1 MEKKKI
7 QVVIAASIA
16 VLALIIAGAAG
27 IFGGASSKKAAD
39 LYEVFGMKDEQG
51 KNYDSDK
58 AAIILNHEIEKE
70 ETALTEDGYYLPLTY
85 VQQKLNERFY
95 YDKNENVLLYTLP
108 EGTQE
113 YSVDDKNVKK
123 VEGTIYVKTDLVG
136 KYTNVT
142 FETYQTPNR
151 ILIQSKWGDTVKK
164 ASVKKDTQIRL
175 EGDKKSD
182 ITRQCKK
189 GDEVLIEED
198 GKDWTKV
205 SSKDG
210 IPGYI
215 KTDCLENQKEEKQS
229 HEFQEQVYQGIP
241 LDKKVS
247 MAWHQVTTQEANANL
262 NQAIASMQGVN
273 VISPTWFALCD
284 EKGSISSLA
293 SRQYV
298 RTAHNKGLEVW
309 ALINDFSK
317 DSDGKYYVNSVLTY
331 TSKRKV
337 LIDNLITKLK
347 EYDIDGLNLDFE
359 YVTSENGDDYIQFVR
374 ELSLACHE
382 NGIILSIDNYVSSEW
397 TSHYNRKEQGVFAD
411 YVVVMGYDE
420 HNTAS
425 NEAGSVASLTFE
437 KKGIEDAISE
447 VGDSSKVV
455 SALPFYTRIW
465 QEVEGEKGKKTDG
478 KYIEDAANGDYYLSS
493 KAVGMETAEKYFSQQ
508 NIKGDKVWLD
518 DLGQYYQEGQLNDAT
533 TIRIWYEDE
542 KSIEEK
548 LKLIDKY
555 KLGGAAY
562 WKLGFEKDDIWKL
575 IKKYLASEK

>member
-1 MEKKKI
+1 MEKKK
-7 QVVIAASIA
+7 VRV
-16 VLALIIAGAAG
+16 LIIVALFVLFFIFVGAAG

-39 LYEVFGMKDEQG
+39 LYEVFGMKDAQG
-51 KNYDSDK
+51 RNYDSNQ

-70 ETALTEDGYYLPLTY
+70 DTAYIEDGYYLPLAY

-95 YDKNENVLLYTLP
+95 YDKNEALLLYTMP
-108 EGTQE
+108 DGTKQ
-113 YSVDDKNVKK
+113 YTVDDENVKK
-123 VEGTIYVKTDLVG
+123 VDGTVYVKTDLISQ
-136 KYTNVT
+136 YTNVT
-142 FETYQTPNR
+142 FETYQNPNR
-151 ILIQSKWGDTVKK
+151 VLIQNKWGDTISK
-164 ASVKKDTQIRL
+164 AFVKKDTQIRL

-182 ITRQCKK
+182 ITKQCKK
-189 GDEVLIEED
+189 GDELLIVED

-205 SSKDG
+205 YSKDG

-215 KTDCLENQKEEKQS
+215 KTDCIENKKEEKQTHS
-229 HEFQEQVYQGIP
+229 FEEQIYTGIP

-247 MAWHQVTTQEANANL
+247 MAWHQVTTQEANGNL
-262 NQAIASMQGVN
+262 NQAISAMQGVN
-273 VISPTWFALCD
+273 IISPTWFALSD
-284 EKGSISSLA
+284 GKGSISSLA

-317 DSDGKYYVNSVLTY
+317 DSDGTYFVNQVLTY

-337 LIDNLITKLK
+337 LIENLITKLK

-359 YVTSENGDDYIQFVR
+359 YISAENGDDYIQFVR

-425 NEAGSVASLTFE
+425 SEAGSVASLTFE

-447 VGDSSKVV
+447 VGDSSKII

-465 QEVEGEKGKKTDG
+465 QETAGEKGSKEDG

-493 KAVGMETAEKYFSQQ
+493 KAVGMETAEKYFTQQ
-508 NIKGDKVWLD
+508 NIKGDRVWLED
-518 DLGQYYQEGQLNDAT
+518 CGQYYQEGKLNDAT

-555 KLGGAAY
+555 QLGGAAY
-562 WKLGFEKDDIWKL
+562 WKLGFEKNDIWKL
-575 IKKYLASEK
+575 VKKYLTEEK